1 MTLLVLRVER
11 HVDTVRVEP
20 LSRRIRLALY
30 ASNAPRPR
38 VACP

>member
-11 HVDTVRVEP
+11 HVDTPRVEP

-30 ASNAPRPR
+30 TSDASRPR
-38 VACP
+38 AV